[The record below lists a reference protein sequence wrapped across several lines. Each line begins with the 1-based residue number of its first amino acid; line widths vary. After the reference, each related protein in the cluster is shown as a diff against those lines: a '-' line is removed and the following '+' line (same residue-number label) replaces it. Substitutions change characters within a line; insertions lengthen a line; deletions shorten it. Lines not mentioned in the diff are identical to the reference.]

1 MENSKTIYVGLLAL
15 FIGAALLGSSAIFV
29 RLSETSPTLTAFY
42 RALLALPFLYI
53 WVLRSKTGLPLTVY
67 LNKENLIVFSLAGIF
82 FGTDMAIW
90 NWSIS
95 FTSVAHA
102 TLMANTAPIF
112 VTLISYFF
120 LKEKI
125 ESSFFRA
132 LFLSFIGVS
141 IVILSGSASEAF
153 KLLGDFL
160 GLVAAI
166 FYAAYIL
173 TIKRL
178 TDFLPPAHTLFFATL
193 FTAVFLF
200 PVGLIE
206 SETLFPST
214 QKGWL
219 VLLGYALVSQALAQ
233 GLITFGIS
241 KLSAHLSSLTLLI
254 QPVAAVIYGWLLL
267 SEAINLWQAAGGLV
281 VLLGIYLA
289 SKEQN

>member
-1 MENSKTIYVGLLAL
+1 MENSKSVYTGLIAL

-29 RLSETSPTLTAFY
+29 RISETSPSLTAFY
-42 RALLALPFLYI
+42 RAFLALPFLYI
-53 WVLRSKTGLPLTVY
+53 WVLNSKTEYPLKHY
-67 LNKENLIVFSLAGIF
+67 LSKENLLTLVLAGIF
-82 FGTDMAIW
+82 FGTDMAVW

-112 VTLISYFF
+112 VTLISFFF
-120 LKEKI
+120 LREKI
-125 ESSFFRA
+125 RSAFFGA
-132 LFLSFIGVS
+132 LALSFMGVS
-141 IVILSGSASEAF
+141 LVILSGSGSDSF
-153 KLLGDFL
+153 KLLGDGL

-173 TIKRL
+173 VIKKL

-193 FTAVFLF
+193 TTAIFLF

-206 SETLFPST
+206 SESLFPSSY
-214 QKGWL
+214 QGWL
-219 VLLGYALVSQALAQ
+219 VLLAYAFVSQSLAQ

-241 KLSAHLSSLTLLI
+241 RLSAHLSSLTLLI
-254 QPVAAVIYGWLLL
+254 QPVAAAIYGWLLL
-267 SEAINLWQAAGGLV
+267 SETLNLWQALGGLI

-289 SKEQN
+289 TKEEN

>member
-1 MENSKTIYVGLLAL
+1 MENSKSVYTALLAL

-29 RLSETSPTLTAFY
+29 RFSETSPSLTAFY

-53 WVLRSKTGLPLTVY
+53 WVLRTKSDLPLGDY
-67 LNKENLIVFSLAGIF
+67 LSKKNLLTFSLAGVF

-90 NWSIS
+90 NWAIS

-112 VTLISYFF
+112 VTLISFFF

-132 LFLSFIGVS
+132 LILSFMGVS
-141 IVILSGSASEAF
+141 IVILSGSGTDSF
-153 KLLGDFL
+153 RLLGDTL
-160 GLVAAI
+160 GLTAAI

-173 TIKRL
+173 VIKRI
-178 TDFLPPAHTLFFATL
+178 TNTLPPAHTLFFATL
-193 FTAVFLF
+193 LTAIFLF

-206 SETLFPST
+206 SSTFFPST

-219 VLLGYALVSQALAQ
+219 ILLAYAFVSQALAQ
-233 GLITFGIS
+233 GFITFGIS
-241 KLSAHLSSLTLLI
+241 RLSAHLSSLTLLI
-254 QPVAAVIYGWLLL
+254 QPVAAAIYGWLLL
-267 SEAINLWQAAGGLV
+267 SEALNLWQALGGLI

-289 SKEQN
+289 TKEQN